1 MKELEHMIYAERIK
15 ISRWKKKK
23 EKEKIWKPGIE

>member
-15 ISRWKKKK
+15 ISRWKKK